1 MIINRR
7 KFVKKT
13 LAAASIAPF
22 FSNNLLSNLNLIEK
36 DIKISLQ
43 CVSFANKLMS
53 GEMSILDF
61 PKIVRDDFD
70 IEAAEYWNIPFL
82 KKRSDS
88 NFIKEMNKRT
98 SDNGLKNT
106 IMLVDLFD
114 LKKRESKSISHL
126 DKSKRIEAIEEHKRW
141 IEFAKSIGC
150 ESIRLN
156 LWTKEKDPLEVK
168 KVSQEGLNQL
178 LEYSTKMNMSIV
190 IENHGGFTSDAGWLV
205 DLIQSVNHPRLGTL
219 PDFGT
224 LNFCIE
230 RAQSNNP
237 KQIYSNQCINQYDK
251 YKGVEQMLPYAKG
264 ISAKSIS
271 FKENGEEENTDFGRM
286 IDLIKSYSFK
296 GYMSIEYEGALMVM
310 FGRDSSDYLS
320 SHEGIKATKKLI
332 EKHL

>member
-22 FSNNLLSNLNLIEK
+22 FSNNLWSNLNLIEK

-43 CVSFANKLMS
+43 CVSYANKLMS
-53 GEMSILDF
+53 GKMSILDF
-61 PKIVRDDFD
+61 PKIVREDFN

-82 KKRSDS
+82 QKRSDS

-98 SDNGLKNT
+98 SDYGLKNT

-114 LKKRESKSISHL
+114 LKTRESKSISHV

-168 KVSQEGLNQL
+168 KISQQGLNEL
-178 LEYSTKMNMSIV
+178 LEFSSKMDMSIV
-190 IENHGGFTSDAGWLV
+190 IENHGGFTSDASWLV
-205 DLIQSVNHPRLGTL
+205 DLIQSIDHPRLGTL

-230 RAQSNNP
+230 RAQSKDP
-237 KQIYSNQCINQYDK
+237 KQIYSSKCVNQYDK

-264 ISAKSIS
+264 ISAKSIN
-271 FKENGEEENTDFGRM
+271 FNKNGEEENTDFGRM
-286 IDLIKSYSFK
+286 IDIIKSYSFK

-310 FGRDSSDYLS
+310 FGRNSSDYLT
-320 SHEGIKATKKLI
+320 SHDGIKATKRLI
-332 EKHL
+332 EKYL